1 MPEIKPANGETI
13 DTTFGKTTAGSFSP
27 YASDGQQQITLQ
39 IVDTEFSILDSLFY
53 PWMKD
58 INSPWWYR
66 PDKVYTEWAAPYP
79 MATLEVQRPRMRYI
93 SDSPI
98 PQETRKY
105 TEYTY
110 YSYKF
115 IGVKPTS
122 YSSFEVNGGGVNNLL
137 RTLNLS
143 CDLCLVDLTG
153 DVAGSGAGS
162 TNLGNRTGFIF
173 SQSPNTGD
181 GEQPD
186 DEENPDERTDQEE
199 QEDLLEQREAM
210 MQLRQDIEDMHA
222 EIEQQEEGDMPG
234 EDEEEWMERDDPDYN
249 EDEYEDPFGIDDID
263 DVLGDMDEE
272 ALWEDMEKYTEGE
285 GGEDPFDYA
294 DWDDVPEPWED
305 DGMDYGED
313 YDMGDPNGDLAD
325 YTMEMEAQMADEY
338 GEPDFTGEIQDEMM
352 DVGSDVADASA
363 GEQGWLADAIQS
375 AAGAA
380 ESILDTAVG
389 CAVDVA

>member
-1 MPEIKPANGETI
+1 
-13 DTTFGKTTAGSFSP
+13 
-27 YASDGQQQITLQ
+27 
-39 IVDTEFSILDSLFY
+39 
-53 PWMKD
+53 
-58 INSPWWYR
+58 
-66 PDKVYTEWAAPYP
+66 
-79 MATLEVQRPRMRYI
+79 
-93 SDSPI
+93 
-98 PQETRKY
+98 
-105 TEYTY
+105 
-110 YSYKF
+110 
-115 IGVKPTS
+115 
-122 YSSFEVNGGGVNNLL
+122 
-137 RTLNLS
+137 
-143 CDLCLVDLTG
+143 
-153 DVAGSGAGS
+153 
-162 TNLGNRTGFIF
+162 
-173 SQSPNTGD
+173 
-181 GEQPD
+181 
-186 DEENPDERTDQEE
+186 
-199 QEDLLEQREAM
+199 
-210 MQLRQDIEDMHA
+210 MHA

-234 EDEEEWMERDDPDYN
+234 EDEEEWMERDNPDYN

-294 DWDDVPEPWED
+294 DWDDAPEPWED
-305 DGMDYGED
+305 DGVDQGEE

-363 GEQGWLADAIQS
+363 GEQGWLAETIQS